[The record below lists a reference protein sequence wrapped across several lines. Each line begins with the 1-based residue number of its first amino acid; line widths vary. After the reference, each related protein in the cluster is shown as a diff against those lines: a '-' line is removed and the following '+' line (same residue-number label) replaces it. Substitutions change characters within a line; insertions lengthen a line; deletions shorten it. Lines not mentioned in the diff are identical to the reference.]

1 MYATLSQ
8 IPTDLGKREAD
19 AVNDYFAGKSLA
31 KNDLLPVELI
41 TKANVDRWQAPCTY

>member
-19 AVNDYFAGKSLA
+19 AVNDYFAGKSLP